1 MVLRNI
7 VKINEKICNGCGLCI
22 PSCAEGALQIID
34 GKARLIKDIYCD
46 GLGSC
51 LGKCPQGAIT
61 IIQREAKEFDEKA
74 AKQHA
79 KTSLPTPIVHTRFT
93 GCPSTQTI
101 QLKKE
106 EKQIVDTIEK
116 RDSRLSTWPVQ
127 LKLMPPNAPFLQSA
141 DLLIVADCVPFAYAE
156 FHEDMLKNR
165 TLAIGCP
172 KLDNAN
178 LYRNKLAEI
187 FKTSNIKSVT
197 VVNMEVPC
205 CFGLNHL
212 VQDAIELSGKTV
224 PLKQETISI
233 KGEKIS

>member
-34 GKARLIKDIYCD
+34 EKARLIKDIYCD
-46 GLGSC
+46 GLGAC

-79 KTSLPTPIVHTRFT
+79 KTSLTTPIVHTRFT
-93 GCPSTQTI
+93 GCPSTHTI
-101 QLKKE
+101 KLKKE
-106 EKQIVDTIEK
+106 EKQIVDAIEK

-127 LKLMPPNAPFLQSA
+127 LKLMPPNAPFLQNSN
-141 DLLIVADCVPFAYAE
+141 LLIVADCVPFAYAE

-172 KLDNAN
+172 KLDNTN